1 MELNIALSIYF
12 VLIVFLFI
20 SFIYLDYTKFS
31 SFVLAIILGF
41 IFLMIAFPMTNKELD
56 EVKVTTLLYMMVIV
70 LTIAVLFVYAFLTN
84 FKNRKTD
91 VKFPFK
97 KKTV

>member
-1 MELNIALSIYF
+1 MELNIALTIYF
-12 VLIVFLFI
+12 ILIVFLFI
-20 SFIYLDYTKFS
+20 SFIYLSYTKFS

-56 EVKVTTLLYMMVIV
+56 DVKVTTLLYMMVIV
-70 LTIAVLFVYAFLTN
+70 LTIVVLFVYAFLTN
-84 FKNRKTD
+84 FNNRKTN

-97 KKTV
+97 KKN